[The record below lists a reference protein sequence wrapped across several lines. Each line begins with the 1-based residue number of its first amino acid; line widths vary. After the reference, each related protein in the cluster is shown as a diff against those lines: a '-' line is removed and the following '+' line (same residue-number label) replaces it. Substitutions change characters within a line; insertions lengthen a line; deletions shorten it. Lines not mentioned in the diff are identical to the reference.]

1 MNLWMDTAQTRWTVR
16 HKQHIGQKA
25 CFFAGGSVGIKLGTG
40 IAQASIAGIMSL
52 CGYISSTVPGMA
64 ARLCR
69 ESVSPAFPALP
80 APAGRAFSVC
90 APCHPRRE
98 RIFHKKFI
106 AAALRLSA
114 LLYIINAEHIPVAP
128 LPITERFR

>member
-1 MNLWMDTAQTRWTVR
+1 MNLWMDTAQTRWTAR
-16 HKQHIGQKA
+16 HKQHIGQEA
-25 CFFAGGSVGIKLGTG
+25 CFFAGGSVGTKLGTG

-69 ESVSPAFPALP
+69 ESVSPAFPALS
-80 APAGRAFSVC
+80 APVAGRFPSV
-90 APCHPRRE
+90 RRV
-98 RIFHKKFI
+98 RLADIHKKFI